1 MKNILE
7 KIRIEKGFNKKE
19 MSEVLGISDSFYS
32 RIEAGKKPISKK
44 LLDKIITSFNLTDE
58 EIKELKQQ
66 QFLIRTPDFLSG
78 ELVELSKAKRLE
90 EIQKKKIILKKI
102 GIASAGTGKMNFCDI
117 GETVEVDDQNFNS
130 RVFAMEVEGD
140 SMEPEI
146 LEGSII
152 IIDPDRKEWDDI
164 KGKIALVGYYDEIFV
179 KRVNLNNNG
188 RIILLESIN
197 PKYPPIT
204 ILSEDI
210 ENFKCYG
217 KVIAVE
223 YKKYYR

>member
-7 KIRIEKGFNKKE
+7 KIRIKKDFNKKE

-32 RIEAGKKPISKK
+32 RIETGKKPISKK
-44 LLDKIITSFNLTDE
+44 LLEKIITSFNLTDE

-66 QFLIRTPDFLSG
+66 QFLIRTPDFLYG
-78 ELVELSKAKRLE
+78 ELVELSKVKRLE

-102 GIASAGTGKMNFCDI
+102 GIASAGTGKMNFCDV

-152 IIDPDRKEWDDI
+152 IIDPDRKEWEDI
-164 KGKIALVGYYDEIFV
+164 NGKIALVGYYDEIFV

-197 PKYPPIT
+197 PKYSPIT

>member
-1 MKNILE
+1 MKNIL
-7 KIRIEKGFNKKE
+7 KNYRDKNDLTTE
-19 MSEVLGISDSFYS
+19 MAGQILGVSQSFYS

-152 IIDPDRKEWDDI
+152 IIDPDKKEWDDI

>member
-19 MSEVLGISDSFYS
+19 MSEILEISDSFYS
-32 RIEAGKKPISKK
+32 RIETGKKPISKK
-44 LLDKIITSFNLTDE
+44 LLDKIITSFNLDNE
-58 EIKELKQQ
+58 EIRELKQQ
-66 QFLIRTPDFLSG
+66 QFLIRTPDFLTG
-78 ELVELSKAKRLE
+78 ELKQLSEIKRIE
-90 EIQKKKIILKKI
+90 EITSKKIILKKI
-102 GIASAGTGKMNFCDI
+102 GIASAGYGKMNFCDK
-117 GETVEVDDQNFNS
+117 GDTVEVNDRNFNS
-130 RVFAMEVEGD
+130 NVFAMEVEGD

-152 IIDPDRKEWDDI
+152 IIDPERKEWDDI
-164 KGKIALVGYYDEIFV
+164 NGKIALVGYNDEIFV
-179 KRVNLNNNG
+179 KKVNLNNNG

-197 PKYPPIT
+197 SKYSPIT

-217 KVIAVE
+217 KVIGVE
-223 YKKYYR
+223 YRKYYR

>member
-32 RIEAGKKPISKK
+32 RIETGKKPISKK
-44 LLDKIITSFNLTDE
+44 LLEKIITSFNLTDE

-78 ELVELSKAKRLE
+78 ELVELSKVKRLE

-102 GIASAGTGKMNFCDI
+102 GIASAGTGKMNFCDV

-152 IIDPDRKEWDDI
+152 IIDPDRKEWEDI
-164 KGKIALVGYYDEIFV
+164 NGKIALVGYYDEIFV

-197 PKYPPIT
+197 PKYSPIT